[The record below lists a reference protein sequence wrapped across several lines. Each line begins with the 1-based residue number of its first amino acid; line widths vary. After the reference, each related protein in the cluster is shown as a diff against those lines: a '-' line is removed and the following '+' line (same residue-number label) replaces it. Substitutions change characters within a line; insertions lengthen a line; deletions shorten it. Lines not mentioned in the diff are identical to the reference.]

1 MSRSLLRRLS
11 LHRLR
16 LPWLLALATLLSA
29 CASTAHYPIN
39 PPLAAVTP
47 HEGYRARGLFRQAGD
62 EELMVIVT
70 FSGGGSRAAAL
81 AYGVLEQLART
92 PIEWHGRPQ
101 RLLDEVDLV
110 AGVSGGSITAA
121 YWALAGDR
129 IFEDFEPRFLQRD
142 LQSRLIDR
150 ITSVR
155 DFWRTT
161 SPRFGR
167 GDLLAEELDQA
178 LFQGATFGDL
188 VRRDRGPLAIISAAE
203 LSTGARFDFLQ
214 ETFDWLCSD
223 LSRFPLARAVA
234 ASSSVPLLFSPI
246 TLWNRAGECGTPT
259 DLRSLIT
266 PEQLATLQGTR
277 LERRMKDD
285 LRLQDRN
292 ALPYLHL
299 VDGGV
304 ADNLALRGLLDLDGL
319 ARLSPQKLFDK
330 ADLENVKRLVVVAV
344 DAGNESTTTIASSA
358 DVPKVGQ
365 VAEALSDVLI
375 ARYSDETRA
384 LVAEV
389 FQHWRSLKTADQ
401 QQLPIHIVPVSFRL
415 LPDEQQRREL
425 LALPT
430 SLFLPAEQVQR
441 LRQAAG
447 QLVRQSPD
455 YQRLVREIGAP
466 SPATGSVNAD

>member
-1 MSRSLLRRLS
+1 MSFSALHRRLRLS
-11 LHRLR
+11 L
-16 LPWLLALATLLSA
+16 LLALATLLTA

-39 PPLAAVTP
+39 PPLAAVKP
-47 HEGYRARGLFRQAGD
+47 DEGYRARGLFRQAGD

-81 AYGVLEQLART
+81 AYGVLEQLAHT
-92 PIEWHGRPQ
+92 PIDWHGRQQ

-188 VRRDRGPLAIISAAE
+188 VRRDHGPLAIISAAE

-259 DLRSLIT
+259 DLRSLLT
-266 PEQLATLQGTR
+266 PDQLATLQGTR
-277 LERRMKDD
+277 LERRMQDD
-285 LRLQDRN
+285 LRLQDRS

-389 FQHWRSLKTADQ
+389 FQHWRSLKTVDQ
-401 QQLPIHIVPVSFRL
+401 QPLPIHVVPVSLRL
-415 LPDEQQRREL
+415 LPDAQQRREL

-447 QLVRQSPD
+447 QLVRQSAD
-455 YQRLVREIGAP
+455 YQRLLREIGAP
-466 SPATGSVNAD
+466 PPFAGSGHAD

>member
-1 MSRSLLRRLS
+1 MPRLVQSLLPPLV
-11 LHRLR
+11 LV
-16 LPWLLALATLLSA
+16 ALTLLLTA

-39 PPLAAVTP
+39 PPLAAIAP
-47 HEGYRARGLFRQAGD
+47 DEGYRARGMFRQAGD

-81 AYGVLEQLART
+81 AYGVLEELART
-92 PIEWHGRPQ
+92 PIQWHGQRQ

-142 LQSRLIDR
+142 VQSRLIDR

-178 LFQGATFGDL
+178 LFHGATFGDL
-188 VRRDRGPLAIISAAE
+188 VARPRGPMAIISAAE

-214 ETFDWLCSD
+214 ETFDALCSD
-223 LSRFPLARAVA
+223 LGRFPLARAVA
-234 ASSSVPLLFSPI
+234 ASSAVPLLFSPI

-259 DLRSLIT
+259 DLRSLLT
-266 PEQLATLQGTR
+266 PAQLATLQGSR
-277 LERRMKDD
+277 LERRIQDD
-285 LRLQDRN
+285 LRLQDRQ

-319 ARLSPQKLFDK
+319 ARLSPQKLFAK
-330 ADLENVKRLVVVAV
+330 ADLENVQRLVVVAV
-344 DAGNESTTTIASSA
+344 DAGTESSTTIAQSP
-358 DVPKVGQ
+358 DVPRVGQ

-389 FQHWRSLKTADQ
+389 FQQWRSLKRTDQ
-401 QQLPIHIVPVSFRL
+401 AELPIHIVPVSLRL
-415 LPDEQQRREL
+415 LPDAQQRREL

-447 QLVRQSPD
+447 ALVRQAPD
-455 YQRLVREIGAP
+455 YQRLVHDIGAQRP
-466 SPATGSVNAD
+466 VAPVPADAD